1 MAKAGR
7 GVIKRLTAPEIR
19 EIIKEE
25 LSVAIRPLDIKIAE
39 LDKRLTSQ
47 IWEVDKRV
55 TAQIQELERCLIGQI
70 QESEK
75 RLTNEI
81 TSLKSELQYS
91 TKLAVLEAKVSELE
105 KKLAA
110 R

>member
-1 MAKAGR
+1 
-7 GVIKRLTAPEIR
+7 L
-19 EIIKEE
+19 
-25 LSVAIRPLDIKIAE
+25 
-39 LDKRLTSQ
+39 
-47 IWEVDKRV
+47 
-55 TAQIQELERCLIGQI
+55 IQEF
-70 QESEK
+70 EK